1 MADTNFDFDELDK
14 AVNELM
20 TGVDTSQRNTSLDD
34 PEDKVV
40 SLDAT
45 AANVAAAPAPA
56 PTTAPAPQPTPTV
69 QPVAPAPAPAATPSL
84 AVKRRG
90 QFMDM
95 VHPSSDM
102 KTTKMSVGRQ
112 GVTVQP
118 RPSATA
124 PTPAPAPAVQPVAPE
139 SPVVSQAAPEP
150 TFSLDTE
157 PPTNFTPAEPAVSST
172 EPVAP
177 EVTSEV
183 SAPEPSVTPDFAG
196 FEAPQ
201 SNPETPGITVEPV
214 VAEAEP
220 QPEPEQP
227 AEEPLPTPMSSPFLP
242 DAVVEKRPLGAHADT
257 PAVAEE
263 SAKPD
268 EDDGAPDGPPELPP
282 APEALPE
289 ELTSDLVSIES
300 GAQPRSVAAEQ
311 STNTEGVSAEESAP
325 TPAGPTSIPQQYT
338 EQPSTSDQTTT
349 PIYDTANYPDVAQP
363 AKPAKKSS
371 ALKWIL
377 WIVLLIV
384 IGVGAGVA
392 YYFLNH

>member
-45 AANVAAAPAPA
+45 AANAAATPAPA
-56 PTTAPAPQPTPTV
+56 ATASLDPQPAPPV
-69 QPVAPAPAPAATPSL
+69 QSVSPAPAPAATPSL

-118 RPSATA
+118 RPSATV
-124 PTPAPAPAVQPVAPE
+124 PTSAPAPAAQPVAAE
-139 SPVVSQAAPEP
+139 SSVASQVTPEP
-150 TFSLDTE
+150 ILSLDAE
-157 PPTNFTPAEPAVSST
+157 PPTNFTPAESPAPSA
-172 EPVAP
+172 EPVVP
-177 EVTSEV
+177 EVTPEASV
-183 SAPEPSVTPDFAG
+183 PEPSVTPDFVG
-196 FEAPQ
+196 FEAQ
-201 SNPETPGITVEPV
+201 SNLETPEITPEPV
-214 VAEAEP
+214 AEVEP
-220 QPEPEQP
+220 QPELEQP
-227 AEEPLPTPMSSPFLP
+227 ADEPQPAPMSSPFLP
-242 DAVVEKRPLGAHADT
+242 DAVVEKRPLGAHADMSASEE
-257 PAVAEE
+257 PART
-263 SAKPD
+263 D
-268 EDDGAPDGPPELPP
+268 ETDGAPEGPPELPP
-282 APEALPE
+282 APEVLPE
-289 ELTSDLVSIES
+289 ELSGDLVSIES
-300 GAQPRSVAAEQ
+300 GAQPSAAAEQ
-311 STNTEGVSAEESAP
+311 STDTEGAPTEESPPAP
-325 TPAGPTSIPQQYT
+325 TGPTSISQQYA
-338 EQPSTSDQTTT
+338 EQPSTGDQTTT
-349 PIYDTANYPDVAQP
+349 PIYDAANYPGVVQP